1 MLESQPKYFGKHHYR
16 EYNKYLGKPP
26 QAAAP
31 GILGAPPVEEAKP
44 KWEDKWTTLRA
55 QRRAQGLCM
64 KCGEKWGRNHKCPE
78 KVSLHILEEVMDL
91 LPEASKFEPT
101 SDESSDDEVFS
112 LSQAATVGVQGRKTI
127 KITGLVNSQE
137 ILILID
143 SVVLA
148 LSSVRRLLTL
158 YSVLLHQLLLSMS
171 QWPMVKKISESA
183 VGPQLHLVDTGSYFL
198 HQCQN
203 SSITLL

>member
-1 MLESQPKYFGKHHYR
+1 
-16 EYNKYLGKPP
+16 
-26 QAAAP
+26 
-31 GILGAPPVEEAKP
+31 
-44 KWEDKWTTLRA
+44 
-55 QRRAQGLCM
+55 M

-143 SVVLA
+143 SSSSSSF
-148 LSSVRRLLTL
+148 LSEKTAVGDRLLG
-158 YSVLLHQLLLSMS
+158 YPKR
-171 QWPMVKKISESA
+171 W
-183 VGPQLHLVDTGSYFL
+183 
-198 HQCQN
+198 N
-203 SSITLL
+203 